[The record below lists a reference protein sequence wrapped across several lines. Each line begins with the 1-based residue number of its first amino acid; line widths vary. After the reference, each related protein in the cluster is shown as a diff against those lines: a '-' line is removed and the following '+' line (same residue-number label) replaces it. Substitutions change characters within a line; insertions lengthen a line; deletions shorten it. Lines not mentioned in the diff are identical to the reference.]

1 MHFITR
7 APIRG
12 ILGLNT
18 TLMASIPRFGART
31 IISPLRLGIR
41 SRYYSEEMKSKEYIP
56 EGKIVTDPVT
66 GEKKFVKPMTIH
78 SNLPED
84 PHIKERK
91 TGRIAFSIFALFILV
106 ATASVFQY
114 EKVSTPVMNATMY
127 YLRRSQLARSH
138 LGNEIT
144 YSGWFPYISGEVN
157 TVKGVV
163 NIHTKVE
170 GKKGKAVMYL
180 KAGRASKDNDFHIDV
195 WKLVQDDG
203 VVLDLLHD
211 DDSIVLEI

>member
-1 MHFITR
+1 
-7 APIRG
+7 
-12 ILGLNT
+12 
-18 TLMASIPRFGART
+18 MASITKKFTART
-31 IISPLRLGIR
+31 VINPIGLGLQNR
-41 SRYYSEEMKSKEYIP
+41 FYSEHMKNKEYVP
-56 EGKIVTDPVT
+56 EGKIVTDPIT

-91 TGRIAFSIFALFILV
+91 TGLLAFSIFAIFMVV
-106 ATASVFQY
+106 ATAGIFQY
-114 EKVSTPVMNATMY
+114 EKISTPVMNATMY
-127 YLRRSQLARSH
+127 YLRRSNLAKSH

-144 YSGWFPYISGEVN
+144 YSGWFPYIGGEVN

-163 NIHTKVE
+163 DIHTKVE

-180 KAGRASKDNDFHIDV
+180 KAGRTSADANFHIDE
-195 WKLVQDDG
+195 WKLIQDDG
-203 VVLDLLHD
+203 TVFDLLHD